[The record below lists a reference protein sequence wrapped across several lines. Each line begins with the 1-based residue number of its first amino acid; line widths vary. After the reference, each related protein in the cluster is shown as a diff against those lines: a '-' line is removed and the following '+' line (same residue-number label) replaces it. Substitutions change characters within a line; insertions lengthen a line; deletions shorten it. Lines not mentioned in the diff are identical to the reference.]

1 MKGIGQRR
9 QGSLP
14 DFRIFGKV
22 ICRTSLFFGKIRGT
36 AAYIEENRLF
46 GDDLLIL
53 LLRGRRR
60 LRVYCFCGYIGNRF
74 FPKPLTAAEEKEHLK
89 KMALGER
96 ESRNILIEKNLRLVA
111 HICKKYDQC
120 AIDKDDLISIGII
133 GLIKAIDSFSPDRN
147 VRLATYASRCIENE
161 ILMAIRAGKNLGQ
174 EMSLYEPLG
183 QDKEGNEVS
192 LLDILESDGLNVADK
207 VGLKENIRILYET
220 MDRVLTEREK
230 KVLILRY
237 GLGDEKELPQR
248 VIAERLGISRSYV
261 SRIQKT
267 AVTKLT
273 KAFEEKGYAE

>member
-1 MKGIGQRR
+1 
-9 QGSLP
+9 
-14 DFRIFGKV
+14 
-22 ICRTSLFFGKIRGT
+22 
-36 AAYIEENRLF
+36 
-46 GDDLLIL
+46 
-53 LLRGRRR
+53 
-60 LRVYCFCGYIGNRF
+60 
-74 FPKPLTAAEEKEHLK
+74 
-89 KMALGER
+89 
-96 ESRNILIEKNLRLVA
+96 
-111 HICKKYDQC
+111 
-120 AIDKDDLISIGII
+120 
-133 GLIKAIDSFSPDRN
+133 
-147 VRLATYASRCIENE
+147 
-161 ILMAIRAGKNLGQ
+161 
-174 EMSLYEPLG
+174 MSLYEPLG